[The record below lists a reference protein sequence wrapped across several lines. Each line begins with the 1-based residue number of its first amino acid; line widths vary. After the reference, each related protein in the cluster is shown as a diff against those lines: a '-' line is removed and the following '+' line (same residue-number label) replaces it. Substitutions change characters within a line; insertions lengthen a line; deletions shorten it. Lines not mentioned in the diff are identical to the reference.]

1 MGSKKKYRK
10 SFAEAVK
17 SFDTKPQ
24 EEENVASDE
33 MSADTLKKQV
43 DKDIEEEIQELESEE
58 VKEIESEEVKEL
70 KVAPKDSKTE
80 SAKEEASSDKSEN
93 KETKIDTENK
103 TEKDTEKTIEKNT
116 EKKTEKKTTSKTA
129 KEVQMSSLEHE
140 IRGDEEL
147 TGLSENRQAG
157 CWW

>member
-43 DKDIEEEIQELESEE
+43 DKDIEEEIRPYAGLKTLIVERDTKCPMPELR
-58 VKEIESEEVKEL
+58 
-70 KVAPKDSKTE
+70 AGM
-80 SAKEEASSDKSEN
+80 AS
-93 KETKIDTENK
+93 
-103 TEKDTEKTIEKNT
+103 
-116 EKKTEKKTTSKTA
+116 
-129 KEVQMSSLEHE
+129 L
-140 IRGDEEL
+140 L
-147 TGLSENRQAG
+147 
-157 CWW
+157 